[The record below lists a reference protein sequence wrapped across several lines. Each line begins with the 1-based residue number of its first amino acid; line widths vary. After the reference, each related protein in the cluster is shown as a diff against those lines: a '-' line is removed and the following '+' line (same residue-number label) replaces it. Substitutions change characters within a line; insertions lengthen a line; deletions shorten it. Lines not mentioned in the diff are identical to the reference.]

1 MSIPVNMKLD
11 SYLLSVASFIGGIEQ
26 KSREAERNRQREKW
40 REIRNRGG
48 RIYLVS
54 FPLFLYI
61 YNDLTLTT
69 TLKQSPKTLTL
80 EVMAST
86 YQLREKQSPPK
97 ALLLCRMCRPHTRIP
112 STRETSTKSFNSVQY
127 QFQVPSVTEIP
138 NSPPVRLKARP
149 ILRQNFYN
157 SFLVVCLNINNE
169 ILFIYK

>member
-48 RIYLVS
+48 EYIWY
-54 FPLFLYI
+54 LFLFFYI

>member
-26 KSREAERNRQREKW
+26 KSREAERKRQREKW

-48 RIYLVS
+48 EYIWY
-54 FPLFLYI
+54 LFLFFYI